1 MKTNVFYLLL
11 FSVLL
16 LGCSKD
22 DSPFVDVENT
32 VDLETMF
39 YGKTWSIYEV
49 EGNGERVPIPE
60 EGGCGRDYFRY
71 LETGEYIEYLH
82 QNSSCVP
89 DINRLDFL
97 IKGSTISLSNGIGEE
112 AEIRILKLDETQFN
126 FETSLDIDGDQKE
139 DKVKLYCR
147 QYSPRDRDIY
157 SDTFNKDFD
166 KFQDDNLIAF
176 SWTEYVGDG
185 FQQYEIFR
193 ASNGCSKN
201 AAVKI
206 ATITDLS
213 QTAFV
218 DLDPEPVQEL
228 CYFFRLLTD
237 EGTLAESELIS
248 VNTSSLSVLKVP
260 MLPAQ
265 LTSTTVQLNWEAYEG
280 TYFDRYEI
288 TVSQRPYNN
297 GSPEE
302 IIVATIQNQETTSLT
317 IETPPSVDNP
327 YYNIHVYNIFGYR
340 SSLDVGGSF
349 TNNTIEVVFSPS
361 EVVDML
367 IVRLLAS
374 DPNEGNFLYLWGES
388 VEDTFKKIKKYDVV
402 AKEVVAESSFD
413 LNTSSEERMRI
424 FDSTEGKEVFMQVGW
439 EMHVFDAQTLEYKY
453 RLRDIA
459 DEPISFE
466 DLLYLKDDIWVIAD
480 DGDKLRTVRRFGRD
494 VQTIDV
500 LDPEPSTNF
509 KRMEE
514 LIQTGENQILA
525 GIKNDTRSFLF
536 DIGPNGEITNAQEVN
551 YTFSSPATLR
561 LPKSNEYNE
570 VSNILID
577 MVNSRIYSADDF
589 SFISSYSFPTF
600 TSSLSLDGEFVLGTN
615 NNGNNSIDLNERDSR
630 ELKLLNW
637 RSGQVTT
644 IETIGYPQY
653 VYENLDGK
661 LVVVSSYFKRSFF
674 WRGDSKNDLFVEVFD
689 W

>member
-1 MKTNVFYLLL
+1 MI
-11 FSVLL
+11 
-16 LGCSKD
+16 LGCAKD
-22 DSPFVDVENT
+22 DSPFVDAENE
-32 VDLETMF
+32 VDLAQVF
-39 YGKTWSIYEV
+39 YGKTWAIYEV
-49 EGNGERVPIPE
+49 EGNGNRESVPE
-60 EGGCGRDYFRY
+60 EGECGRDYFRY
-71 LETGEYIEYLH
+71 FENGEYIEYLH

-97 IKGSTISLSNGIGEE
+97 INGSSITLSNGTGEE

-126 FETSLDIDGDQKE
+126 FETSLDIDGDQNA

-176 SWTEYVGDG
+176 TWAEYVGDG
-185 FQQYEIFR
+185 FQQYEIYR
-193 ASNGCSKN
+193 SSNGCSKN
-201 AAVKI
+201 EAVKI

-213 QTAFV
+213 QTEFV

-228 CYFFRLLTD
+228 CYYFRLLNND
-237 EGTLAESELIS
+237 GTLAESEMIS
-248 VNTSSLSVLKVP
+248 VNTSSLNVLKVP

-265 LTSTTVQLNWEAYEG
+265 TTATTVQLNWGAYEG
-280 TYFDRYEI
+280 TYFQRYEI

-302 IIVATIQNQETTSLT
+302 LIVATIEDQETTSYT
-317 IETPPSVDNP
+317 IETPPSVDDP

-340 SSLDVGGSF
+340 SSLDVGSSF

-361 EVVDML
+361 EVVDMS
-367 IVRLLAS
+367 IVRLLAR
-374 DPNEGNFLYLWGES
+374 DPNESNFLYLWGDG
-388 VEDTFKKIKKYDVV
+388 VEDTFKKIKKYDVI

-466 DLLYLKDDIWVIAD
+466 DILYLKDDIWVIAD
-480 DGDKLRTVRRFGRD
+480 DGDELRTVRRFGRD

-514 LIQTGENQILA
+514 LIRTGENQILA

-536 DIGPNGEITNAQEVN
+536 DIGSNGAITNVQEVN
-551 YTFSSPATLR
+551 YTFSTPVTLR
-561 LPKSNEYNE
+561 LPESNEYNE
-570 VSNILID
+570 VGNILID

-589 SFISSYSFPTF
+589 SFISSYNFPTF

-615 NNGNNSIDLNERDSR
+615 NNGANSIDLNERDSR
-630 ELKLLNW
+630 ELKLFNW
-637 RSGQVTT
+637 RNGQLTT

-674 WRGDSKNDLFVEVFD
+674 WLGDSKNDLFVEVFD